1 MNNRGRPARRQA
13 QMLDYVRSTISSE
26 GIAPSYGMI
35 CEKLGIATRSEV
47 CRIVTALER
56 DGKLKRVGRGKVRR
70 LRIDFCQLS
79 TAS

>member
-1 MNNRGRPARRQA
+1 MSNTLTVRGRPARRRA
-13 QMLDYVRSTISSE
+13 QTLDYVRSTIRTD

-56 DGKLKRVGRGKVRR
+56 DGQIKRVGRGKVRR
-70 LRIDFCQLS
+70 LRLDFC
-79 TAS
+79 